1 MMNINKYIIV
11 ALILCTGCTSMKF
24 WIPSYSFDEVI
35 AIKNQIDAAE
45 NPAQGFLLL
54 KQLERK
60 RVKVNNAIV
69 KQIGNSINIDYAF
82 SVIATVEHSS
92 GPIDCYIY
100 TRNWRNDEDYT
111 SVARLKPGDTIYVI
125 GRFSR
130 FLKFPGNK
138 YAVELVE
145 SNITTSK

>member
-1 MMNINKYIIV
+1 MKINKYIIL
-11 ALILCTGCTSMKF
+11 ALLLTTGCTSMKF

-35 AIKNQIDAAE
+35 AIKAQIDAAE
-45 NPAQGFLLL
+45 NPAKGFLLL

-60 RVKVNNAIV
+60 RVTVNNAIV
-69 KQIGNSINIDYAF
+69 KQISNSINIDYTF

-100 TRNWRNDEDYT
+100 TRNWRNEEDFT
-111 SVARLKPGDTIYVI
+111 SVARLKSGDTIYVI

-130 FLKFPGNK
+130 FLKLPGNK

-145 SNITTSK
+145 SNISKLK

>member
-1 MMNINKYIIV
+1 MNINKYIIV

-69 KQIGNSINIDYAF
+69 KQISNSINIDYTF
-82 SVIATVEHSS
+82 SVIATVERSS
-92 GPIDCYIY
+92 GTIDCYIY
-100 TRNWRNDEDYT
+100 TRNWRNDEDYM
-111 SVARLKPGDTIYVI
+111 SVAQLKPGDTIYVI

-145 SNITTSK
+145 SNISTLK

>member
-1 MMNINKYIIV
+1 MNINKYIIL
-11 ALILCTGCTSMKF
+11 ALILCIGCTSMKF
-24 WIPSYSFDEVI
+24 WIPTYSFDEVI
-35 AIKNQIDAAE
+35 AIKAQIDMAE

-82 SVIATVEHSS
+82 CVIATVEHSS

-138 YAVELVE
+138 YAVELIE

>member
-1 MMNINKYIIV
+1 
-11 ALILCTGCTSMKF
+11 MKF
-24 WIPSYSFDEVI
+24 WIPSYSFEEVI
-35 AIKNQIDAAE
+35 AIKNQIDTAA
-45 NPAQGFLLL
+45 NPAQEFLFL
-54 KQLERK
+54 KQLEKK

-69 KQIGNSINIDYAF
+69 KQIGNSINIDYTF
-82 SVIATVEHSS
+82 SVIATVEHST

-100 TRNWRNDEDYT
+100 TRNWRNQEDYN
-111 SVARLKPGDTIYVI
+111 SVAQLKPGDTIYVI

-145 SNITTSK
+145 SNIAMVK

>member
-1 MMNINKYIIV
+1 MV
-11 ALILCTGCTSMKF
+11 ALIFFTGCTSMKF
-24 WIPSYSFDEVI
+24 WIPSYTFDEVI
-35 AIKNQIDAAE
+35 AIKNQIDATE

-60 RVKVNNAIV
+60 RVEVNNAVV
-69 KQIGNSINIDYAF
+69 KQIGNSINIDYTF
-82 SVIATVEHSS
+82 SVIATVEHPS
-92 GPIDCYIY
+92 GPIDCYVY
-100 TRNWRNDEDYT
+100 TRNWRDDEDYT

-145 SNITTSK
+145 SNITKLK

>member
-1 MMNINKYIIV
+1 MNINKYIIM
-11 ALILCTGCTSMKF
+11 ALLLCVGCTSMKF
-24 WIPSYSFDEVI
+24 WIPAYLFDEVI
-35 AIKNQIDAAE
+35 VIKNQIDTAK
-45 NPAQGFLLL
+45 NPAQEFLFL
-54 KQLERK
+54 KQLEKK

-69 KQIGNSINIDYAF
+69 KEIVNSINIDYTF
-82 SVIATVEHSS
+82 SVIATVEHST

-100 TRNWRNDEDYT
+100 TRNWRNQEDYN
-111 SVARLKPGDTIYVI
+111 SVAQLKPGDTIYVI

-145 SNITTSK
+145 SNISIVK

>member
-1 MMNINKYIIV
+1 
-11 ALILCTGCTSMKF
+11 MKF
-24 WIPSYSFDEVI
+24 WIPSYSFEEVI
-35 AIKNQIDAAE
+35 AIKNQIDTAA
-45 NPAQGFLLL
+45 NPAQEFLFL

-69 KQIGNSINIDYAF
+69 KQIGNSINIDYTF
-82 SVIATVEHSS
+82 SVIATVEHST

-100 TRNWRNDEDYT
+100 TRNWRNQEDYN
-111 SVARLKPGDTIYVI
+111 SVAQLKPGDTIYVI

-145 SNITTSK
+145 SNIAMVK